1 MFPNPPRRVGLI
13 GHGRIGHAVAQA
25 IVSGRAGGWDL
36 AAVLTRGAAAGG
48 AHGHHS
54 DPSTFFRIPV
64 DLYLECAGPQALA
77 ALGEDALQ
85 RADVWS
91 VSGSALADAAL
102 HRRLEAMGARTG
114 HRLRLVAGAAGG
126 LDAVAALA
134 GDPDMRLEIAI
145 VAPERCAS
153 FVSTVR
159 AAATR
164 LPLGVNLAVAAALV
178 GPGLDR
184 TTVELTA
191 DPDRSHHAITVRASG
206 VLGSFE
212 SRLQPVTDAQR
223 DLHVV
228 AASLVAA
235 LRQADQVVWVG

>member
-1 MFPNPPRRVGLI
+1 MSPRPPRRVGLI

-25 IVSGRAGGWDL
+25 IVSGRAGGWEL
-36 AAVLTRGAAAGG
+36 AAVLTRGDADMPLGL
-48 AHGHHS
+48 HHT
-54 DPSTFFRIPV
+54 DPFTFFRVPV

-77 ALGEDALQ
+77 LLGEDALQ

-91 VSGSALADAAL
+91 VSAAALADDAVYL
-102 HRRLEAMGARTG
+102 RLESTGARTG

-126 LDAVAALA
+126 LDAVGALA
-134 GDPDMRLEIAI
+134 GDPHMRLEVAI

-153 FVSTVR
+153 FASTVR
-159 AAATR
+159 AAATH
-164 LPLGVNLAVAAALV
+164 LPLGVNLAVAAALA

-184 TTVELTA
+184 TTVQVTA
-191 DPDRSHHAITVRASG
+191 DPDMSHHAITVRASSA
-206 VLGSFE
+206 LGSFE
-212 SRLQPVTDAQR
+212 SRLLPVTDAAR
-223 DLHVV
+223 HLHVV